1 MGIPTMNT
9 HNLFTSGLRWL
20 GVLCAMAAVVACSP
34 AGGSLII
41 PPPAE
46 PVSLVLASHN
56 SFNISEDVLT
66 EFEEANNADV
76 VYLALGDAG
85 ETLNKL
91 ILSKDAPLADVVF
104 GVDNTFLSRALAN
117 DLFIPHE
124 SSLLDG
130 IADELKLDPE
140 FGLLPVDFGYINLN
154 ADKAW
159 FADRGLALP
168 ERLEDL
174 TKPEYA
180 GLLVVQNPAT
190 SSPGLAFLLATVSYF
205 GEPAWLDFWSG
216 LLANDVLVT
225 GGWSEAYFDHFT
237 VGSGGAGSRP
247 LVVSYS
253 TSPPADVLYASDG
266 RTEPASVNLN
276 LPLATFRQIEFVGVL
291 HGTQHPD
298 LAKAFVDF
306 MLDVRFQE
314 DIPLNM
320 FVYPVNQAAG
330 LPDLFEQFAEV
341 PADPAPMAPE
351 DIDAHRRRWIEEW
364 TSVMLN

>member
-1 MGIPTMNT
+1 MKTRGFVVP
-9 HNLFTSGLRWL
+9 GLRWL
-20 GVLCAMAAVVACSP
+20 GVLCAMAAVIACSP
-34 AGGSLII
+34 TGTSLIV

-46 PVSLVLASHN
+46 PVSLVLASHD
-56 SFNISEDVLT
+56 SFNISEAVLG
-66 EFEEANNADV
+66 EFEAAHDADV

-104 GVDNTFLSRALAN
+104 GVDNTFLSRALDN

-124 SSLLDG
+124 SPLLG
-130 IADELKLDPE
+130 NIADELELDPE
-140 FGLLPVDFGYINLN
+140 YGLLPVDLGYINLN

-159 FADRGLALP
+159 FAERDLPLP

-174 TKPEYA
+174 IKPEYA

-205 GEPAWLDFWSG
+205 GEPEWLQFWSG

-291 HGTQHPD
+291 QGTQHPE
-298 LAKAFVDF
+298 LAKALVDF

-320 FVYPVNQAAG
+320 FVYPVNQSAG
-330 LPDLFEQFAEV
+330 LPDLFARFAEV

-351 DIDAHRRRWIEEW
+351 DIDANRRRWIEEW
-364 TSVMLN
+364 TAVMLN